1 VAGTR
6 SARDGLPYRNTYS
19 WFLTLREGKIVR
31 ASAFFDS
38 LAFNDLWQRVT
49 PVPNP

>member
-1 VAGTR
+1 MVPPL
-6 SARDGLPYRNTYS
+6 RDD
-19 WFLTLREGKIVR
+19 KIVN

-49 PVPNP
+49 PAPNP